1 MARGY
6 FLLYLL
12 NMEQDPRQALDAII
26 QERGEDY
33 VSLSKM
39 IGRNAAYIQQY
50 IKRGSPKK
58 LDEEDRAKLAA
69 YLNVPESRLGGLAHK
84 GSANDN
90 IVYVRR
96 RDVGASA
103 GAGALADMD
112 YERGS
117 LTFNRQWLR
126 KLGADPNHLS
136 IIDVMGNSMAPILAD
151 GDHILVNEADH
162 FEAKREGIYVLRHG
176 DELIVKRVQ
185 KSDTLGHILVTSDN
199 KEFPSPGHL
208 PLGDVAIIGR
218 VVWTGRQID

>member
-1 MARGY
+1 MARGN

-12 NMEQDPRQALDAII
+12 SMEQNPREALDAII

-39 IGRNAAYIQQY
+39 LGRNAAYIQQY

-69 YLNVPESRLGGLAHK
+69 YLNVPESRLGGPERHA
-84 GSANDN
+84 GANDN

-126 KLGADPNHLS
+126 KLGADPNRLS
-136 IIDVMGNSMAPILAD
+136 IIDVMGNSMAPMLAD

-162 FEAKREGIYVLRHG
+162 FEARREGIYVLRHG

-185 KSDTLGHILVTSDN
+185 KSDRTDHILVTSDN

-208 PLGDVAIIGR
+208 PLGEVMIIGR
-218 VVWTGRQID
+218 VIWTGRQIG

>member
-1 MARGY
+1 MARGN

-39 IGRNAAYIQQY
+39 LGRNAAYIQQY

-58 LDEEDRAKLAA
+58 LDEEDRVKLAA
-69 YLNVPESRLGGLAHK
+69 YLNVPESRLGGLQRTA
-84 GSANDN
+84 GANDN

-126 KLGADPNHLS
+126 KLGADPNRLS
-136 IIDVMGNSMAPILAD
+136 IINVMGNSMAPMLAD

-162 FEAKREGIYVLRHG
+162 FEARREGIYVLRHG

-185 KSDTLGHILVTSDN
+185 KSDITGHILVTSDN
-199 KEFPSPGHL
+199 KEFPSPGYL
-208 PLGDVAIIGR
+208 PLADVMIIGR
-218 VVWTGRQID
+218 VVWTGRQIG